1 MIRVKRGTEEN
12 KFLLKRVKQ
21 LQKQNSSLMEQMSK
35 LQALVFNS
43 GSSKATPTTCLMI
56 VLFSALL
63 VALPNV
69 GISNS
74 KELGDQ
80 QQVEVAARRALLFK
94 QGIFTTVLCIINIIS
109 FYLFKR

>member
-1 MIRVKRGTEEN
+1 
-12 KFLLKRVKQ
+12 
-21 LQKQNSSLMEQMSK
+21 MSK
-35 LQALVFNS
+35 LQALVFNT
-43 GSSKATPTTCLMI
+43 GSSKVTPTTCLMI

-80 QQVEVAARRALLFK
+80 QQVAARRALLFK
-94 QGIFTTVLCIINIIS
+94 QGLLFTLSLRTSL
-109 FYLFKR
+109 LL